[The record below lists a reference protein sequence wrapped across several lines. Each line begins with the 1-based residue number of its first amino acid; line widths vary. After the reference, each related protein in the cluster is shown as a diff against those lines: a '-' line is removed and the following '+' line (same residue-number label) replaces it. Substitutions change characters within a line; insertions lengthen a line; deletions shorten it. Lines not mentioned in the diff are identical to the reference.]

1 MKARLPQGYGGGPGN
16 MNSMIR
22 EAQKMQA
29 NIQAVQEEIN
39 ASEFSATAGGGMVE
53 AVMTGDKKLK
63 SLTIK
68 PEVVDPEEIE
78 MLEDLVISAVNE
90 ALNQIEK
97 TTEEKMGDV
106 TGGASLPG
114 LF

>member
-39 ASEFSATAGGGMVE
+39 ASEFSAKAGGGMVE

-97 TTEEKMGDV
+97 ATEEKMGAV